1 MEEKEMQ
8 SNGLKSSTAI
18 GGMYENW
25 FLDYAS
31 YVILERAVPALYDG
45 LKPVQR
51 RILHAMREM
60 DDGRFHKVAN
70 IIGQTMMY
78 HPHGDAAIGDAL
90 VALGQKELLIET
102 QGNWGDVRTGDSA
115 AAPRYI
121 EARLSAF
128 AKEVAFNPEI
138 TQWQLAYDGRKK
150 EPLHLPMKFP
160 LVLAQGAEG
169 IAVGLATKIMPH
181 NFRELCKA
189 SIDVLKGKKTNILP
203 DFPTGGTADFSQY
216 NGGERGGKIRV
227 RADIEVKD
235 KRTLL
240 VKSVPF
246 GSTTSGL
253 IDSIIKANDK
263 GKVKVK
269 KVRDNTAEHV
279 EIEIELPPNTSP
291 DLTID
296 ALYAFTDC
304 EVSISPNTCVIL
316 DDKPVFLNVNE
327 LLRIST
333 EHTRE
338 LLGKEL
344 EIRKKQLEEKIFYSS
359 LERIF
364 IEERIYRDIEEC
376 ESWEEVIETI
386 DRGLE
391 PFKKQLYREVT
402 RDDIVKLTEIKI
414 KRISKYDISKAEE
427 AMRKLIEELEQVKYD
442 LAHLTDYTI
451 RYFEHLLEKYGK
463 DKERKTAIKSFE
475 EIDRTQVVAAN
486 AKLYVNR
493 KEGFI
498 GTALKKDEFVSE
510 CSDIDDVIVFKDDG
524 TMKVVRVGEKIFVGK
539 NIIHVAVWQKGD
551 ERTTYNM
558 VYRDGK
564 KGISYIKRFPVKSI
578 TRDKDYILTRGG
590 EKDKVLYFSA
600 NPNGEAEIINVY
612 LSQGSRARKKIFEFD
627 FASIDIKG
635 RGAKGNIL
643 TRYPVRKIELKEKGA
658 STIGG
663 LKIWIDMHTGRLNTE
678 ERGLYLGEFDTGDS
692 ILAVYKDGT
701 YVQTT
706 ADLVNRYD
714 MDKLLCI
721 SKFSKNLVL
730 STVYLDGERNKFF
743 VKRFHIETHSIG
755 QKFSF
760 IGEHKRSKVI
770 IASCADKVWVRYEEK
785 KGKEKT
791 GIEKEIELSEFIDI
805 KGWKSLGNQLGEKSD
820 IKKIKLVK
828 EERQEAEKARE
839 EHTDPVRDEGNTAD
853 KEIKEEMKVPM
864 DDTSGDNLK
873 KDSEPENEETLVI
886 DWDMEKRKARNTE
899 NKVKAG
905 SVIEWDV
912 EENNKE
918 RKEKPNEETG
928 QPTLF

>member
-1 MEEKEMQ
+1 MEEKKNEIT
-8 SNGLKSSTAI
+8 GLKSSTAI

-51 RILHAMREM
+51 RIMHAMREM

-128 AKEVAFNPEI
+128 AKEVVFNPEI
-138 TQWQLAYDGRKK
+138 TEWQLAYDGRKK
-150 EPLHLPMKFP
+150 EPLQLPVKFP

-189 SIDVLKGKKTNILP
+189 SIDVLNGKKTRILP

-216 NGGERGGKIRV
+216 NGGERGGRIRV

-263 GKVKVK
+263 GKVKIKRVT
-269 KVRDNTAEHV
+269 DNTAEFV

-291 DLTID
+291 DLSID

-344 EIRKKQLEEKIFYSS
+344 QIRKKQLEEKIFHSS

-376 ESWEEVIETI
+376 ETWPDVIATI

-391 PFKKQLYREVT
+391 PFKAQLYREVT
-402 RDDIVKLTEIKI
+402 EEDIVRLTEIRI
-414 KRISKYDISKAEE
+414 KRISKYDIFKADE
-427 AMRKLIEELEQVKYD
+427 AMRKLLEELAQVKED
-442 LAHLTDYTI
+442 LAHLTEYTI
-451 RYFEHLLEKYGK
+451 RYFQHLLEKYGK
-463 DKERKTAIKSFE
+463 GKERKTVIKSFE
-475 EIDRTQVVAAN
+475 DIDRTQVVAAN

-498 GTALKKDEFVSE
+498 GTGLKKDEFVSE
-510 CSDIDDVIVFKDDG
+510 CSDIDDVIVFKEDG
-524 TMKVVRVGEKIFVGK
+524 TMKVVRVGDKIFVGK
-539 NIIHVAVWQKGD
+539 NIIHIAVWQKGD

-558 VYRDGK
+558 IYRDSK
-564 KGISYIKRFPVKSI
+564 KGISYVKRFAVKSI
-578 TRDKDYILTRGG
+578 TRDKDYVLTAGND
-590 EKDKVLYFSA
+590 KDKVLYFTA
-600 NPNGEAEIINVY
+600 NPNGEAEIVNVY
-612 LSQGSRARKKIFEFD
+612 LSQGSRARKKVFEFD
-627 FASIDIKG
+627 FAGIDIKG

-643 TRYPVRKIELKEKGA
+643 TRYPVRKIELKEKGS

-663 LKIWIDMHTGRLNTE
+663 LKVWIDMHTGRLNTE
-678 ERGLYLGEFDTGDS
+678 ERGKYLGEFDTGDS
-692 ILAVYKDGT
+692 ILAIYRDGT

-706 ADLVNRYD
+706 ADLVNRFD
-714 MDKLLCI
+714 IENLLCI
-721 SKFSKNLVL
+721 EKFREDSVV
-730 STVYLDGERNKFF
+730 STVYLDGERDKYF
-743 VKRFHIETHSIG
+743 VKRFRIETRSLG

-760 IGEHKRSKVI
+760 ISEHKRSKPVL
-770 IASCADKVWVRYEEK
+770 ASLADCVRISYVEF
-785 KGKEKT
+785 KGKDKS
-791 GIEKEIELSEFIDI
+791 GVRKELELSAFIDV
-805 KGWKSLGNQLGEKSD
+805 KGWRAVGNQLGERSAV
-820 IKKIKLVK
+820 KKIRLEK
-828 EERQEAEKARE
+828 EEYREKTTDRDRSGKTAEKTILSE
-839 EHTDPVRDEGNTAD
+839 
-853 KEIKEEMKVPM
+853 KKEEM
-864 DDTSGDNLK
+864 GR
-873 KDSEPENEETLVI
+873 SEAVHGNNENSALVI
-886 DWDMEKRKARNTE
+886 DWELEKKDARNTL
-899 NKVKAG
+899 NRVKSG
-905 SVIEWDV
+905 DVIEW
-912 EENNKE
+912 EIESSGKE
-918 RKEKPNEETG
+918 TDTETG
-928 QPTLF
+928 EDEAGQATLF

>member
-1 MEEKEMQ
+1 MEDKKNEITR
-8 SNGLKSSTAI
+8 LKSSTAI

-51 RILHAMREM
+51 RIMHAMREM

-102 QGNWGDVRTGDSA
+102 QGNWGDLRTGDSA

-128 AKEVAFNPEI
+128 AKEVVFNPEI
-138 TQWQLAYDGRKK
+138 TEWQLAYDGRKK
-150 EPLHLPMKFP
+150 EPLQLPVKFP

-189 SIDVLKGKKTNILP
+189 SIDILNGKKTRILP
-203 DFPTGGTADFSQY
+203 DFPTGGTADFSNY
-216 NGGERGGKIRV
+216 NGGGRGGRIRV

-240 VKSVPF
+240 VKSVPY

-263 GKVKVK
+263 GKVKIK
-269 KVRDNTAEHV
+269 KVTDNTAEFV

-316 DDKPVFLNVNE
+316 NDKPVFLNVNE
-327 LLRIST
+327 VLRIST

-344 EIRKKQLEEKIFYSS
+344 EIKRKQLEEKIFYSS

-376 ESWEEVIETI
+376 ETWPDVIATI

-391 PFKKQLYREVT
+391 PFKDQLYREVSEE
-402 RDDIVKLTEIKI
+402 DIVKLTEIRI
-414 KRISKYDISKAEE
+414 KRISKYDIFKADE
-427 AMRKLIEELEQVKYD
+427 AMRKLLEELAQVKED

-451 RYFEHLLEKYGK
+451 RYFQHLLEKYGK
-463 DKERKTAIKSFE
+463 DKERKTVIRSFE
-475 EIDRTQVVAAN
+475 DIDRTQVVASN

-498 GTALKKDEFVSE
+498 GTGLRKDEFVSE
-510 CSDIDDVIVFKDDG
+510 CSDIDDVIVFKGDG
-524 TMKVVRVGEKIFVGK
+524 TMKVVRVGDKIFVGK
-539 NIIHVAVWQKGD
+539 NIIHISVWQKGD

-558 VYRDGK
+558 IYRDSK
-564 KGISYIKRFPVKSI
+564 KGISYVKRFAVKSI
-578 TRDKDYILTRGG
+578 TRDKDYVLTAGN
-590 EKDKVLYFSA
+590 EKDKVLYFTA
-600 NPNGEAEIINVY
+600 NPNGEAEIVNVY

-627 FASIDIKG
+627 FANIDIKG

-643 TRYPVRKIELKEKGA
+643 TRYPVRKIELKEKGS

-663 LKIWIDMHTGRLNTE
+663 LKIWMDMHTGRLNTE
-678 ERGLYLGEFDTGDS
+678 ERGKYLGEFDTGDT
-692 ILAVYKDGT
+692 ILALYNDGS

-706 ADLVNRYD
+706 ADLVNRFD
-714 MDKLLCI
+714 IDKLLSI
-721 SKFSKNLVL
+721 EKFREDMVV
-730 STVYLDGERNKFF
+730 STVYLDGQRSKYF
-743 VKRFHIETHSIG
+743 VKRFRIETRSVG
-755 QKFSF
+755 QKFIF
-760 IGEHKRSKVI
+760 ITEHKRSKALV
-770 IASCADKVWVRYEEK
+770 ASMADRVWISYEEV
-785 KGKEKT
+785 KGKGKT
-791 GIEKEIELSEFIDI
+791 GVRKEIELSDFIDV
-805 KGWKSLGNQLGEKSD
+805 KGWRSVGNQLGDRST
-820 IKKIKLVK
+820 IKKIKLEK
-828 EERQEAEKARE
+828 EEYSKKKAGKDKESAAGSVAKDSTLLSERGKKSPPAEKIK
-839 EHTDPVRDEGNTAD
+839 TNSEG
-853 KEIKEEMKVPM
+853 
-864 DDTSGDNLK
+864 
-873 KDSEPENEETLVI
+873 SELVI
-886 DWDMEKRKARNTE
+886 DWESEKKDARKSETLIRSGT
-899 NKVKAG
+899 
-905 SVIEWDV
+905 VIEW
-912 EENNKE
+912 EIETPT
-918 RKEKPNEETG
+918 EKPAEEEDEAG
-928 QPTLF
+928 QTTLF

>member
-1 MEEKEMQ
+1 MEDKKNEIT
-8 SNGLKSSTAI
+8 GLKSSTAI

-51 RILHAMREM
+51 RIMHAMREM

-128 AKEVAFNPEI
+128 AKEVVFNPEI
-138 TQWQLAYDGRKK
+138 TEWQLAYDGRKK
-150 EPLHLPMKFP
+150 EPLQLPVKFP

-189 SIDVLKGKKTNILP
+189 SIDVLNGRKTRILP
-203 DFPTGGTADFSQY
+203 DFPTGGTADFSNY
-216 NGGERGGKIRV
+216 NGGERGGRIRV

-240 VKSVPF
+240 VKSVPY
-246 GSTTSGL
+246 GSTTTGL

-263 GKVKVK
+263 GKVKIK
-269 KVRDNTAEHV
+269 KVTDNTAEFV

-316 DDKPVFLNVNE
+316 NDKPVFLNVNE

-344 EIRKKQLEEKIFYSS
+344 EIKKKQLEEKIFYSS

-376 ESWEEVIETI
+376 ETWPDVIATI

-391 PFKKQLYREVT
+391 PFKDQLYREVSEE
-402 RDDIVKLTEIKI
+402 DIVKLTEIRI
-414 KRISKYDISKAEE
+414 KRISKYDIFKADE
-427 AMRKLIEELEQVKYD
+427 AMRKLLEELAQVRKD
-442 LAHLTDYTI
+442 LAGLTDYTI
-451 RYFEHLLEKYGK
+451 RYFQHLLEKYGK
-463 DKERKTAIKSFE
+463 GKERKTVIRSFE
-475 EIDRTQVVAAN
+475 DIDRTQVVAAN

-498 GTALKKDEFVSE
+498 GTGLRKDEFVSE
-510 CSDIDDVIVFKDDG
+510 CSDIDDVIVFKEDG
-524 TMKVVRVGEKIFVGK
+524 TMKVVRVGDKIFVGK
-539 NIIHVAVWQKGD
+539 NIIHIAVWQKGD

-558 VYRDGK
+558 IYRDSK
-564 KGISYIKRFPVKSI
+564 KGISYVKRFAVKSI
-578 TRDKDYILTRGG
+578 TRDKDYVLTAGN
-590 EKDKVLYFSA
+590 EKDKVLYFTA
-600 NPNGEAEIINVY
+600 NPNGEAEIVNVY

-627 FASIDIKG
+627 FANIDIKG

-643 TRYPVRKIELKEKGA
+643 TRYPVRKIELKEKGS

-678 ERGLYLGEFDTGDS
+678 ERGKYLGEFDTGDT
-692 ILAVYKDGT
+692 ILALYRDGT
-701 YVQTT
+701 YVQTN
-706 ADLVNRYD
+706 ADLVNRFD
-714 MDKLLCI
+714 IEKLLCI
-721 SKFSKNLVL
+721 EKFREDMVV
-730 STVYLDGERNKFF
+730 STVYLDGERSKYY
-743 VKRFHIETHSIG
+743 VKRFRIETRSVG
-755 QKFSF
+755 QKFTF
-760 IGEHKRSKVI
+760 ITEHKRSKAV
-770 IASCADKVWVRYEEK
+770 IASLASRVWVSYEEI

-791 GIEKEIELSEFIDI
+791 GVRKEIELSDFIDV
-805 KGWKSLGNQLGEKSD
+805 KGWRAVGNQLGERSSV
-820 IKKIKLVK
+820 KKIKLEK
-828 EERQEAEKARE
+828 EEYSEVPAGKDKESAEGSTDKGMTLLSERE
-839 EHTDPVRDEGNTAD
+839 EKTPAAEEVNGN
-853 KEIKEEMKVPM
+853 
-864 DDTSGDNLK
+864 GDG
-873 KDSEPENEETLVI
+873 SELVI
-886 DWDMEKRKARNTE
+886 DWELEKKDARKSETLVRSGT
-899 NKVKAG
+899 
-905 SVIEWDV
+905 VIEWEIEPADENPT
-912 EENNKE
+912 EEKKE
-918 RKEKPNEETG
+918 DEAG
-928 QPTLF
+928 QATLF